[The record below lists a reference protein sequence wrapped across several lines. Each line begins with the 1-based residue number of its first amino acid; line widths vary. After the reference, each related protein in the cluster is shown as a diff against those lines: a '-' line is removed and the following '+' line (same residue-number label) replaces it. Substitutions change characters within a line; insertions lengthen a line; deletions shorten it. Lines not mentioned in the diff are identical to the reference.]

1 MMMKPMTVFFA
12 LALMTF
18 ILSCHDPASPE
29 IPIQD
34 KSEDEVFADLVVSSE
49 PWHAYIYIDGL
60 DTGERT
66 HAQFQVKLGSHTVMI
81 LKEGFRDWETT
92 IIATAKNTWSNYIA
106 VFAKLQPVLITVTNP
121 TAETIWVKGKKVEIT
136 WEAQNTMGVNRK
148 KMKSLYLPYVKLYLY
163 KGRSEILTIVSDL
176 ENNGSYTW
184 IVDPSLVDGTDYR
197 IRVNASPEKPNIKK
211 IHGMSEKFTI
221 RESR

>member
-1 MMMKPMTVFFA
+1 
-12 LALMTF
+12 MTF
-18 ILSCHDPASPE
+18 LLSCHDPASPE

-34 KSEDEVFADLVVSSE
+34 KGKEKGYAELFVRSE

-66 HAQFQVKLGSHTVMI
+66 YAFFEVKLGSHTIKI
-81 LKEGFRDWETT
+81 LKEGFRDWDTT
-92 IIATAKNTWSNYIA
+92 IIATAKHIGQNAII
-106 VFAKLQPVLITVTNP
+106 VDAKLQPVLITMTNP
-121 TAETIWVKGKKVEIT
+121 TADTIWAKGEKVVIT

-184 IVDPSLVDGTDYR
+184 TVDPSLVDGTDYR
-197 IRVNASPEKPNIKK
+197 IRVNVSPENPNMKD

-221 RESR
+221 R

>member
-1 MMMKPMTVFFA
+1 MMKTTTVFFA

-34 KSEDEVFADLVVSSE
+34 KEEDEGYADLVVYSE

-60 DTGERT
+60 DTGKRT
-66 HAQFQVKLGSHTVMI
+66 NDEFQVKPGSHTIKI

-92 IIATAKNTWSNYIA
+92 IIATAKNIGQDYIG
-106 VFAKLQPVLITVTNP
+106 VLAKLQPVLIIVTNP
-121 TAETIWVKGKKVEIT
+121 TADTIWAKGEKVEIT

-163 KGRSEILTIVSDL
+163 KGGSEILTIVSEL

-184 IVDPSLVDGTDYR
+184 TVDPSLVDGTDYK
-197 IRVNASPEKPNIKK
+197 IRVNAAPEKPNIKK